1 MAIPLLQPGSS
12 RRSKTATTGT
22 GSPAQP
28 GASTTSVR
36 GQLTVVPARRRVAW
50 FAVTLTV
57 LVSAVMI
64 GAIGL
69 HTRIAER
76 QLEIDALE
84 RSVRDAQE
92 EFDVLR
98 SHRAELRSP
107 TRIAAEAAAIGMV
120 VGSESEFVAVDPMT
134 LAVTI
139 ARTGHSPVDDEVGFG
154 ANQDLEPLDQFRL
167 VKRVSSE
174 TP

>member
-1 MAIPLLQPGSS
+1 M
-12 RRSKTATTGT
+12 
-22 GSPAQP
+22 
-28 GASTTSVR
+28 
-36 GQLTVVPARRRVAW
+36 
-50 FAVTLTV
+50 TLTV
-57 LVSAVMI
+57 LVAAVMI
-64 GAIGL
+64 GAVGL

-84 RSVRDAQE
+84 RSVRSAQE

-98 SHRAELRSP
+98 SQRAELRSP
-107 TRIAAEAAAIGMV
+107 TRIAAEASAIGMV
-120 VGSESEFVAVDPMT
+120 VGDESEFVAVDPMT

-139 ARTGHSPVDDEVGFG
+139 AQTGHSPVDDEAGFG
-154 ANQDLEPLDQFRL
+154 LNQDLEPLDQFRL

>member
-1 MAIPLLQPGSS
+1 MAIPLLQPGAG
-12 RRSKTATTGT
+12 K
-22 GSPAQP
+22 PAQP
-28 GASTTSVR
+28 SKRSKNSNRAAGPATGR
-36 GQLTVVPARRRVAW
+36 QLTLVPARRRFAW

-57 LVSAVMI
+57 LVAAVMI
-64 GAIGL
+64 GAVSL

-84 RSVRDAQE
+84 RSVRNAQE
-92 EFDVLR
+92 DFDVLR
-98 SHRAELRSP
+98 SQRAELRSP
-107 TRIAAEAAAIGMV
+107 TRIAAQASAIGMV
-120 VGSESEFVAVDPMT
+120 VGSESEFVAVDPML

-139 ARTGHSPVDDEVGFG
+139 ARTGESPITDEIVIGS
-154 ANQDLEPLDQFRL
+154 NQLLEPLDQFRL